1 MIKQWR
7 APASSLTPIRAID
20 PKQLHA
26 RLLNLTHGIAVCS
39 LSPAPILMPSD
50 PIGCSCSQT
59 ALTQEKNFAYASE
72 ISLCSA

>member
-1 MIKQWR
+1 
-7 APASSLTPIRAID
+7 
-20 PKQLHA
+20 
-26 RLLNLTHGIAVCS
+26 LTHGIAFCS